1 MKTIIFLL
9 FIAVTIPLNAQ
20 VSDEKLDEI
29 IGQLS
34 LDEKV
39 YLVVGTG
46 MEIPGFMTKEEGPQA
61 IVGTTKDKVP
71 GAAGTSYPIKKFDF
85 PAVVLA
91 DGPAGVRIDP
101 KRENQPDKTFYAT
114 AFPTASSLASS
125 WDVDVLNEVG
135 KAFGNEAKAYGVDFL
150 LGPALNIHRNPLG
163 GRNFEYYS
171 EDPVLAGKLTVGF
184 VNGIQSEGVGA
195 TIKHFVANNSETNRT
210 QLNTVVSE
218 RALRE
223 IYLKGFEIAVKE
235 SQPWSVMS
243 SYNKINGTYA
253 SENED
258 LLTKILRDEWHFKG
272 FVMTDWFGG
281 MDPVAQM
288 KAGNDLIMPGR
299 KDQLNAILEAAKSGN
314 LDESILDR
322 NIKYILRQYYKTLT
336 FNKETV
342 TNAPDFEANKVVART
357 AATESMVL
365 LKNNDALPIKV
376 NTKVALFGNMSFE
389 TIAGGTGSGDVN
401 KAYMIS
407 IYEGLKNAGFALDSD
422 LILEYETYIK
432 EEKAKIPPKRMFFE
446 KDVLIPEKSWT
457 VENLKSYAE
466 NNDIAI
472 FTLGRTS
479 GEFQDRSVD
488 GDFNLTADE
497 LSTIN
502 AISDVFHSQNKKFVI
517 LLNIGGVIETNSWK
531 NNADAILLTWQ
542 SGQET
547 GNAVADLISG
557 KVTPSGKLA
566 VTFPIDISNIAS
578 SKNFPGKV
586 LNPDAKPNASV
597 FGNVPAEEVYEEGIY
612 VGYRYF
618 DSFNVDVSFPF
629 GFGLSYTDFEYS
641 NLKVSNEND
650 IVTVEFSI
658 KNTGKVQ
665 GKEIVELYVKSP
677 LGNLEKPEKELKA
690 FAKTKLLKKGES
702 QNITLKVNVSDLG
715 YYDTKT
721 NSWKLDAGNYTF
733 IVGSSS
739 KAQRFSENIQLDE
752 KVIETTEDLL
762 KPQVEINELS
772 KQKIID

>member
-1 MKTIIFLL
+1 MKTLILLL
-9 FIAVTIPLNAQ
+9 FVAVAINLNAQ
-20 VSDEKLDEI
+20 VSDEKLDQI

-34 LDEKV
+34 LEEKV

-46 MEIPGFMTKEEGPQA
+46 MEIPGMMTKDEGPQGV
-61 IVGTTKDKVP
+61 VGSTKDKVP
-71 GAAGTSYPIKKFDF
+71 GAAGTSYTIKKFDF

-101 KRENQPDKTFYAT
+101 KRESQPDQTFYAT

-125 WDVDVLNEVG
+125 WDVDLLKEVG
-135 KAFGNEAKAYGVDFL
+135 KAFGKEAKAYGVDFL

-171 EDPVLAGKLTVGF
+171 EDPVLSGKLTVGF

-195 TIKHFVANNSETNRT
+195 TIKHFVANNSETNRM

-223 IYLKGFEIAVKE
+223 IYLKGFQIAVEE

-243 SYNKINGTYA
+243 SYNKINGIYT
-253 SENED
+253 SENEE

-281 MDPVAQM
+281 MDAVAQM

-299 KDQLNAILEAAKSGN
+299 KDQINAIKEAVKSGALN
-314 LDESILDR
+314 ENILDR
-322 NIKYILRQYYKTLT
+322 NIKYILRQYYKTLSFKNST
-336 FNKETV
+336 ITNK
-342 TNAPDFEANKVVART
+342 PDLEASKIVARN

-365 LKNNDALPIKV
+365 LKNNETLPIKT
-376 NTKVALFGNMSFE
+376 NTKIALFGNSAFE

-401 KAYMIS
+401 KAYMVS
-407 IYEGLKNAGFALDSD
+407 IFEGFKNAGFDVDSD
-422 LILEYETYIK
+422 LVSEYETFLK
-432 EEKAKIPPKRMFFE
+432 EENAKIPPKKMFFE
-446 KDVLIPEKSWT
+446 KDVLVPEKSWKI
-457 VENLKSYAE
+457 ENLKSLADK
-466 NNDIAI
+466 NDIAI

-479 GEFQDRSVD
+479 GEFQDRGIE
-488 GDFNLTADE
+488 GDFNLTEDE
-497 LSTIN
+497 LSAIK
-502 AISDVFHSQNKKFVI
+502 AISDAFHAQNKKFVI

-531 NNADAILLTWQ
+531 NNADAILVPCQ

-557 KVTPSGKLA
+557 KVSPSGKLA
-566 VTFPIDISNIAS
+566 VTFPVEISNIAS

-586 LNPDAKPNASV
+586 TDPSAKPSFSG
-597 FGNVPAEEVYEEGIY
+597 FGSVPAVEVYEEGIY

-618 DSFNVDVSFPF
+618 DSFDVETSFPF

-641 NLKVSNEND
+641 NLKISKEND
-650 IVTVEFSI
+650 LISVEFTV
-658 KNTGKVQ
+658 KNTGKAQ
-665 GKEIVELYVKSP
+665 GKEISQIYVKSP
-677 LGNLEKPEKELKA
+677 EGTVEKPEKELKA
-690 FAKTKLLKKGES
+690 FAKTKFLKKGES
-702 QNITLKVNVSDLG
+702 QKINLKVKISDLG
-715 YYDTKT
+715 YFDTKT
-721 NSWKLDAGNYTF
+721 HSWRLDAGNYTF

-739 KAQRFSENIQLDE
+739 KVQRFSKDIQLNDM
-752 KVIETTEDLL
+752 VIETTKDLL

-772 KQKIID
+772 KH